1 MTDGRIKAR
10 VLIVDADPGKLSV
23 LEAAL
28 THAAYRVT
36 SATSA
41 SFALTTLERDR
52 PDLIVSGNRTEDMDG
67 VEFCSIIRSDP
78 ATHDIPFLLLSG
90 PKRPTPWAV
99 AQAGVDMLLAGDF
112 VVSAVLDRIAK
123 LLRHVA
129 LPALPELPAPAPPV
143 PDPAVAVAPAP
154 ASAAA
159 AAPLPVPA
167 PAMVSATPDPSAR
180 TFEGSFGVLDLTEV
194 TQTIALGGKTG
205 RLSLQLA
212 ASEGALFF
220 ESGRVVHADFA
231 GRTGEDA
238 FSAMVSTAQA
248 DPEGTFRFKPVD
260 QLPDGFGPRTIQKSV
275 DQLLLSVASEIDEG
289 RAAASVPP
297 PPQRT

>member
-1 MTDGRIKAR
+1 VSGRSAPR
-10 VLIVDADPGKLSV
+10 VLIVDADPNKLSV
-23 LEAAL
+23 LKAAL
-28 THAAYRVT
+28 VHAAYHVA

-78 ATHDIPFLLLSG
+78 ATHEIPFLLLSG

-123 LLRHVA
+123 LLRHVEVKNQ
-129 LPALPELPAPAPPV
+129 PATLAPPAALA
-143 PDPAVAVAPAP
+143 PPPLPSRVAPLRAE
-154 ASAAA
+154 AAE
-159 AAPLPVPA
+159 
-167 PAMVSATPDPSAR
+167 R
-180 TFEGSFGVLDLTEV
+180 TLEGSFGVLDLAEV
-194 TQTIALGGKTG
+194 TQAIALGGKTG
-205 RLSLQLA
+205 QLSLQLA
-212 ASEGALFF
+212 AGEGTIVFD
-220 ESGRVVHADFA
+220 SGRIVHAEFG
-231 GRTGEDA
+231 GRDGESA
-238 FSAMVSTAQA
+238 FGAMISSAQF
-248 DPEGTFRFKPVD
+248 DPAGTFRFKPGAE
-260 QLPDGFGPRTIQKSV
+260 LPASCPRTIQKSV

-289 RAAASVPP
+289 QATAGMPP

>member
-1 MTDGRIKAR
+1 MSGRSAPR
-10 VLIVDADPGKLSV
+10 VLIVDADPNKLSV
-23 LEAAL
+23 LKAAL
-28 THAAYRVT
+28 VHAAYHVS

-129 LPALPELPAPAPPV
+129 VKNQPATLAPPADLA
-143 PDPAVAVAPAP
+143 PPPLPSKVAPSRAE
-154 ASAAA
+154 AAE
-159 AAPLPVPA
+159 
-167 PAMVSATPDPSAR
+167 R
-180 TFEGSFGVLDLTEV
+180 TLEGSFGVLDLAEV
-194 TQTIALGGKTG
+194 TQAIALGGKTG
-205 RLSLQLA
+205 QLSLQLA
-212 ASEGALFF
+212 AGEGTIVFD
-220 ESGRVVHADFA
+220 SGRIVHAEFG
-231 GRTGEDA
+231 GRDGESA
-238 FSAMVSTAQA
+238 FGAMISSAQF
-248 DPEGTFRFKPVD
+248 DPAGTFRFKPGAE
-260 QLPDGFGPRTIQKSV
+260 LPASCPRTIQKSV

-289 RAAASVPP
+289 QATAGMPP

>member
-1 MTDGRIKAR
+1 VSEPKPKAR
-10 VLIVDADPGKLSV
+10 ILIVDADPAKLNV
-23 LEAAL
+23 LKAAL
-28 THAAYRVT
+28 MQAAYQVV

-78 ATHDIPFLLLSG
+78 AIHDIPFLLLSG

-123 LLRHVA
+123 LLRNLA
-129 LPALPELPAPAPPV
+129 IQRPEVGPPGAAAPSPRAATPR
-143 PDPAVAVAPAP
+143 PDPA
-154 ASAAA
+154 
-159 AAPLPVPA
+159 
-167 PAMVSATPDPSAR
+167 AR

-194 TQTIALGGKTG
+194 TQAIALGGKTG
-205 RLSLQLA
+205 RLALRLSA
-212 ASEGALFF
+212 GEGALLFDG
-220 ESGRVVHADFA
+220 GRVVHAEFD
-231 GRTGEDA
+231 GRTGEAA
-238 FSAMVSTAQA
+238 FAAMVATAQH
-248 DPEGTFRFKPVD
+248 DPEGSFRFKPTAE
-260 QLPDGFGPRTIQKSV
+260 LPGGASPRTIQKSV

-289 RAAASVPP
+289 QAAAGVPP
-297 PPQRT
+297 PGPRS

>member
-1 MTDGRIKAR
+1 VSGRSAPR
-10 VLIVDADPGKLSV
+10 VLIVDADPNKLSV
-23 LEAAL
+23 LKAAL
-28 THAAYRVT
+28 VHAAYHVT

-129 LPALPELPAPAPPV
+129 VKNQPATLAPP
-143 PDPAVAVAPAP
+143 
-154 ASAAA
+154 AALSPQ
-159 AAPLPVPA
+159 PLPSKVA
-167 PAMVSATPDPSAR
+167 LSR
-180 TFEGSFGVLDLTEV
+180 TEAAERTLEGSFGVLDLAEV
-194 TQTIALGGKTG
+194 TQAIALGGKTG
-205 RLSLQLA
+205 QLSLQLA
-212 ASEGALFF
+212 AGEGTIVFD
-220 ESGRVVHADFA
+220 SGRIVHAEFG
-231 GRTGEDA
+231 GRNGESA
-238 FSAMVSTAQA
+238 FGAMSSSAQF
-248 DPEGTFRFKPVD
+248 DPAGTFRFKPGAE
-260 QLPDGFGPRTIQKSV
+260 LPASCPRTIQKSV

-289 RAAASVPP
+289 QATAGMPP

>member
-1 MTDGRIKAR
+1 MSATPR
-10 VLIVDADPGKLSV
+10 VLIVDADPEKLTV
-23 LEAAL
+23 LKAAL
-28 THAAYRVT
+28 TTAAYHVT

-112 VVSAVLDRIAK
+112 VVSAVLDRISK
-123 LLRHVA
+123 LLRHIA
-129 LPALPELPAPAPPV
+129 APTEPGLPAP
-143 PDPAVAVAPAP
+143 PAP
-154 ASAAA
+154 LASPMPP
-159 AAPLPVPA
+159 PLPPRV
-167 PAMVSATPDPSAR
+167 ATSRAEAGGR

-194 TQTIALGGKTG
+194 TQAIALGGKTG

-212 ASEGALFF
+212 AGEGSLFF
-220 ESGRVVHADFA
+220 DSGRVVHAEFA
-231 GRTGEDA
+231 GRTGESA
-238 FSAMVSTAQA
+238 FAAMVSSAQF
-248 DPEGTFRFKPVD
+248 DPEGTFRFRPAD
-260 QLPDGFGPRTIQKSV
+260 ELPAGSGPRTIQKSV
-275 DQLLLSVASEIDEG
+275 DQLLLSVACEIDEG
-289 RAAASVPP
+289 RAAAGVPP
-297 PPQRT
+297 PPPRS

>member
-1 MTDGRIKAR
+1 MSGRAAPR
-10 VLIVDADPGKLSV
+10 VLIVDADPNKLSV
-23 LEAAL
+23 LKAAL
-28 THAAYRVT
+28 VHAAYHVA

-123 LLRHVA
+123 LLRHVEVKNQ
-129 LPALPELPAPAPPV
+129 PATLAPPAALA
-143 PDPAVAVAPAP
+143 PPPLPSKVAPSRAE
-154 ASAAA
+154 A
-159 AAPLPVPA
+159 VE
-167 PAMVSATPDPSAR
+167 R
-180 TFEGSFGVLDLTEV
+180 TLEGSFGVLDLAEV
-194 TQTIALGGKTG
+194 TQAIALGGKTG
-205 RLSLQLA
+205 QLSLQLQA
-212 ASEGALFF
+212 GEGTIVFD
-220 ESGRVVHADFA
+220 SGRIVHAEFG
-231 GRTGEDA
+231 GRNGESA
-238 FSAMVSTAQA
+238 FGAMISSAQF
-248 DPEGTFRFKPVD
+248 DPAGTFRFKPGAE
-260 QLPDGFGPRTIQKSV
+260 LPASCPRTIQKSV

-289 RAAASVPP
+289 QATAGMPP
-297 PPQRT
+297 PPQRI

>member
-1 MTDGRIKAR
+1 MSGRSAPR
-10 VLIVDADPGKLSV
+10 VLIVDADPNKLSV
-23 LEAAL
+23 LKAAL
-28 THAAYRVT
+28 MHAAYHVT

-112 VVSAVLDRIAK
+112 VVSAVLDRISK
-123 LLRHVA
+123 LLRHLAAKNQPAPPAPSPAAAPV
-129 LPALPELPAPAPPV
+129 PALPPK
-143 PDPAVAVAPAP
+143 
-154 ASAAA
+154 AAGSRSE
-159 AAPLPVPA
+159 
-167 PAMVSATPDPSAR
+167 AMER
-180 TFEGSFGVLDLTEV
+180 TLEGSFGVLDLAEV
-194 TQTIALGGKTG
+194 TQAIALGGKTG
-205 RLSLQLA
+205 RLALQLA
-212 ASEGALFF
+212 AGEGTLVFD
-220 ESGRVVHADFA
+220 SGRVVHAEFG
-231 GRTGEDA
+231 GRTGESA
-238 FSAMVSTAQA
+238 FAAMISSAQY
-248 DPEGTFRFKPVD
+248 DPAGTFRFKPD
-260 QLPDGFGPRTIQKSV
+260 SELPAGSSPRTIEKSV

-289 RAAASVPP
+289 QAAAGMPP

>member
-1 MTDGRIKAR
+1 VSGAR
-10 VLIVDADPGKLSV
+10 PTAKVLIVDADQDKLSV
-23 LEAAL
+23 LKTAL
-28 THAAYRVT
+28 TTAAYHVT

-129 LPALPELPAPAPPV
+129 LQAEPGIPPSPAASPV
-143 PDPAVAVAPAP
+143 PSQPPPRV
-154 ASAAA
+154 A
-159 AAPLPVPA
+159 AAPPEVGG
-167 PAMVSATPDPSAR
+167 R
-180 TFEGSFGVLDLTEV
+180 TFEGSFGALDLTEV
-194 TQTIALGGKTG
+194 TQAIALGGKTG
-205 RLSLQLA
+205 RLSVQLA
-212 ASEGALFF
+212 AGEGSLFF
-220 ESGRVVHADFA
+220 DSGRVVHAEFA
-231 GRTGEDA
+231 GLAGESAFAALVSSAQFDA
-238 FSAMVSTAQA
+238 
-248 DPEGTFRFKPVD
+248 EGTFRFKPAD
-260 QLPDGFGPRTIQKSV
+260 KLPAGSSPRTIQKSV
-275 DQLLLSVASEIDEG
+275 DQLLISIASEIDEG
-289 RAAASVPP
+289 RAAAGVPP
-297 PPQRT
+297 PPPRA

>member
-1 MTDGRIKAR
+1 MTGGKASAR

-112 VVSAVLDRIAK
+112 VVSAVLDRISK

-129 LPALPELPAPAPPV
+129 LQAGPAEPAPA
-143 PDPAVAVAPAP
+143 APAP
-154 ASAAA
+154 VA
-159 AAPLPVPA
+159 AAPPTVTPAAAPAAVPA
-167 PAMVSATPDPSAR
+167 PAVATAPPDPVAR

-212 ASEGALFF
+212 ASEGSLFF

-231 GRTGEDA
+231 GRIGEEA
-238 FSAMVSTAQA
+238 FAAMVSTAQA

-260 QLPDGFGPRTIQKSV
+260 RLPDGFGPRTIQKSV
-275 DQLLLSVASEIDEG
+275 DQLLLSIASEIDEG
-289 RAAASVPP
+289 RAAAAAPP